1 MLNFIFGLKNHIVI
15 IFQNERR
22 IQMKFKEIEVGKSE
36 QIRALLTGIEERG
49 SKAGTRYLILNFTD
63 GEQTVTA
70 NYWNCTR
77 EEFTAKEGQVLDLRV
92 DAKLYKGSTS
102 YTVQSYLLTDESP
115 EAYVTSAPM
124 DPVYMFNKIHSFAT
138 GLGVYGMLVCTLLEE
153 NREKLL
159 TWAAGKSVH
168 HNIRGGLLYHTYT
181 MLQSASQLYKV
192 YKNILPLDRDLL
204 FAGVILHDIGKVRE
218 LSCSSIMSID
228 YTPDGNLLGHLFIGA
243 EMVGECAKKLGLPE
257 EKTLL
262 LQHMLLSHHG
272 KREMGAVTLPA
283 IPEASILHHVD
294 CMDAEMYMFR
304 SAREETKPGEMSDR
318 LFALDCRVYNPKN

>member
-1 MLNFIFGLKNHIVI
+1 M
-15 IFQNERR
+15 
-22 IQMKFKEIEVGKSE
+22 
-36 QIRALLTGIEERG
+36 
-49 SKAGTRYLILNFTD
+49 
-63 GEQTVTA
+63 
-70 NYWNCTR
+70 
-77 EEFTAKEGQVLDLRV
+77 
-92 DAKLYKGSTS
+92 
-102 YTVQSYLLTDESP
+102 
-115 EAYVTSAPM
+115 
-124 DPVYMFNKIHSFAT
+124 
-138 GLGVYGMLVCTLLEE
+138 
-153 NREKLL
+153 
-159 TWAAGKSVH
+159 
-168 HNIRGGLLYHTYT
+168 
-181 MLQSASQLYKV
+181 

-243 EMVGECAKKLGLPE
+243 EMVGECARKLGLPE

>member
-1 MLNFIFGLKNHIVI
+1 MLNFIFGLKNHIAI

-22 IQMKFKEIEVGKSE
+22 IKMKFKEIEIGKSE

-49 SKAGTRYLILNFTD
+49 AKAGTRYLVLSFTD

-124 DPVYMFNKIHSFAT
+124 DPVDMFNKIHSFAT

-192 YKNILPLDRDLL
+192 YKTILPLDRDLL

-218 LSCSSIMSID
+218 
-228 YTPDGNLLGHLFIGA
+228 A
-243 EMVGECAKKLGLPE
+243 EMVGECARKLGLPE

>member
-77 EEFTAKEGQVLDLRV
+77 EE
-92 DAKLYKGSTS
+92 
-102 YTVQSYLLTDESP
+102 
-115 EAYVTSAPM
+115 
-124 DPVYMFNKIHSFAT
+124 
-138 GLGVYGMLVCTLLEE
+138 
-153 NREKLL
+153 
-159 TWAAGKSVH
+159 
-168 HNIRGGLLYHTYT
+168 
-181 MLQSASQLYKV
+181 
-192 YKNILPLDRDLL
+192 
-204 FAGVILHDIGKVRE
+204 
-218 LSCSSIMSID
+218 
-228 YTPDGNLLGHLFIGA
+228 
-243 EMVGECAKKLGLPE
+243 
-257 EKTLL
+257 KTLL

-304 SAREETKPGEMSDR
+304 SAREETKPGEMSDKI
-318 LFALDCRVYNPKN
+318 FALDCRVYNPKN